1 VKTFLT
7 WLNIELH
14 GLTIIIS
21 LVNDF
26 NQVELLEHY
35 NDYYKFRV
43 PRLNKS
49 IGYVFGMIE
58 DKKEQY
64 GISEYS
70 VG

>member
-1 VKTFLT
+1 M
-7 WLNIELH
+7 
-14 GLTIIIS
+14 IS
-21 LVNDF
+21 IKLSF
-26 NQVELLEHY
+26 LEHY

-58 DKKEQY
+58 DKKESF

-70 VG
+70 VGQTTQE